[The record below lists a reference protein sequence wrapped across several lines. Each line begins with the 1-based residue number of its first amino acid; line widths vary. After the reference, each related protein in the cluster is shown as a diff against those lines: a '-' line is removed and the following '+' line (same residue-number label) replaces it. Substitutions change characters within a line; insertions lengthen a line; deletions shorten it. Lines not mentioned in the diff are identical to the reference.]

1 MLVISQNGH
10 EHIRYSNIS
19 RSKVERK
26 EEGIWTVTVTVTPDC
41 KAIVMAR
48 YPNEKDAILADVNM
62 WLEGINGSSE
72 TYIYPT

>member
-62 WLEGINGSSE
+62 WLKATDGSV
-72 TYIYPT
+72 TAYLYP